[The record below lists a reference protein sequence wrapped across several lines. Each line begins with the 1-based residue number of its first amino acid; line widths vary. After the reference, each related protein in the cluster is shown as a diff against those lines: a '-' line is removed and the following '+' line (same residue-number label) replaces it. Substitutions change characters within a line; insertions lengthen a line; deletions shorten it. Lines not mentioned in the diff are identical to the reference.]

1 MEKLTVKDVS
11 LKDKNVLMRVDFN
24 VPLDDDL
31 NITDD
36 TRIRATLPT
45 IKYIL
50 EKEPKRLILMSHLGR
65 PEGKR
70 DPKYSLRPVKERLE
84 ELLGEKVKFLDDCVG
99 EKIKK
104 EIENAKEKVILLE
117 NLRFHPEEEKNEPN
131 FAKELASLA
140 DIFVNDAFGTAH
152 RAHASTEGV
161 THYLTSVAGFL
172 LEKEIQ
178 YLGKALENPL
188 RPFVVILGGAK
199 VSDKIG
205 VINNLL
211 PKCDC
216 LLIGG
221 GMAYTFLYAQGKNI
235 GNSKLEKDK
244 VDLAKEI
251 LEKAKKLNKELV
263 LPVDHLVVDKI
274 EAGQKSKI
282 VEDIPEGKIAVDI
295 GPKTIEEFKKRLKTA
310 KTIFWNGPLGVFE
323 IDDFSKGTYEIASFI
338 AGLLA
343 TTIIG
348 GGDTASAI
356 AKFKLE
362 DKMTHIST
370 GGGAS
375 LEFMEGKVLPGIKAL
390 TDK

>member
-1 MEKLTVKDVS
+1 MDKLTLKDVS
-11 LKDKNVLMRVDFN
+11 LKEKNVLMRVDFN
-24 VPLDDDL
+24 VPLDDKL

-50 EKEPKRLILMSHLGR
+50 EQNPKKLILMSHLGR
-65 PEGKR
+65 PDGKKE
-70 DPKYSLRPVKERLE
+70 PKYSLKPVAKRLE
-84 ELLGEKVKFLDDCVG
+84 EILKEKVKFLDDCIG

-104 EIENAKEKVILLE
+104 EIKNSKEKIILLE
-117 NLRFHPEEEKNEPN
+117 NLRFYAEEEKNDSN
-131 FAKELASLA
+131 FAKELASLG

-152 RAHASTEGV
+152 RAHASTEGI

-178 YLGKALENPL
+178 YLGKTLEKPL

-251 LEKAKKLNKELV
+251 LEKAKQLNKEIV
-263 LPVDHLVVDKI
+263 LPLDHLIVDKI
-274 EAGQKSKI
+274 EAGQKGKI

-295 GPKTIEEFKKRLKTA
+295 GPKTVEEFKKRLKTA
-310 KTIFWNGPLGVFE
+310 KTIVWNGPLGIFE

-338 AGLLA
+338 GNLSA

-390 TDK
+390 TDR